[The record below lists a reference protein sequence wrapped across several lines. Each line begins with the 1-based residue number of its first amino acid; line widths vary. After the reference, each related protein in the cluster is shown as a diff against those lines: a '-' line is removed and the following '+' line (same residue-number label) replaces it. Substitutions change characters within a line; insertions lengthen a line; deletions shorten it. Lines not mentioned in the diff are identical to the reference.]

1 MKPLSFAVAPPRGPR
16 VALASIVYSARVID
30 KLRAALPGGELNGFL
45 PFDGFSLLWAHYT
58 QIDLYELFDVIVSA
72 EDEDEII
79 AWISTRTQSIDTA
92 KINTKMV
99 NFSTDRIS
107 DEMRAQF
114 DAIYPRELRERLTNL
129 FDLLEADDQR
139 LYSKHTN

>member
-58 QIDLYELFDVIVSA
+58 QIDLYELFDVIVNA

-79 AWISTRTQSIDTA
+79 AWIATRTQSIDTA
-92 KINTKMV
+92 KINTKME

-107 DEMRAQF
+107 DEMRAHF
-114 DAIYPRELRERLTNL
+114 DAIYPRELRERFTNL

-139 LYSKHTN
+139 LYATQTS